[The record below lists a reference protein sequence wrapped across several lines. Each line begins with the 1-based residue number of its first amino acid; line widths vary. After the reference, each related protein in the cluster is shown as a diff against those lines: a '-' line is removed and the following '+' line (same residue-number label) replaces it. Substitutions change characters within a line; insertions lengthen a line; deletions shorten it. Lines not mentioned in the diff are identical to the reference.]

1 MFFKKKLILDIY
13 LIGYRNKGKSIIFV
27 IYTDDIPSY
36 CGVIDCYEH
45 NKRNVTV
52 EILNKK
58 DIK

>member
-36 CGVIDCYEH
+36 CSY
-45 NKRNVTV
+45 
-52 EILNKK
+52 
-58 DIK
+58 